1 MSATTLLGLPAFAP
15 AVEPCF
21 LGPHGF
27 FLHLGPTPSSNFW
40 SGAGNCWCPTCQEAF
55 PLPSLVFAGL
65 GLELGSGRFPSEAQ
79 PSPRLQESEGTLC
92 QVSPVPY
99 PSPVSRAPQ
108 VPGPWPLPHPHHI
121 SGPSVPFPPA
131 CCGWGPRWLQVSSKS
146 KCVCLFA
153 LGLISE
159 RGGELRGVT
168 PLFPEP

>member
-1 MSATTLLGLPAFAP
+1 MGLSATTLLGLPAFAP

-40 SGAGNCWCPTCQEAF
+40 SGAGNCPMLHVRKHF
-55 PLPSLVFAGL
+55 L
-65 GLELGSGRFPSEAQ
+65 
-79 PSPRLQESEGTLC
+79 SPRWYLQGWGWSSALGVFLLKHSPPQGC
-92 QVSPVPY
+92 RKVKGHYAKCLSPVPY
-99 PSPVSRAPQ
+99 PSPVSRAPR

-146 KCVCLFA
+146 KCVCLLWA
-153 LGLISE
+153 
-159 RGGELRGVT
+159 
-168 PLFPEP
+168 